1 MFYGSLLGFIFL
13 VVSLQ
18 AFPSFWSRT
27 TDYLGG
33 NVTAFKNSLFEK
45 SHSWSSMLTVDA
57 NNIINQ
63 MIQHG
68 GLFVSP
74 AIERDLKLVGEFC
87 QADSCQLN
95 VVERRMLIHN
105 FTVRLP
111 DDPSHDDAL
120 RVGRIALQWDSYM
133 KPCVEIE
140 VDDVFILVD
149 FFNVLLT
156 KNNW

>member
-1 MFYGSLLGFIFL
+1 
-13 VVSLQ
+13 
-18 AFPSFWSRT
+18 
-27 TDYLGG
+27 
-33 NVTAFKNSLFEK
+33 
-45 SHSWSSMLTVDA
+45 MLTVDA

-74 AIERDLKLVGEFC
+74 ALERDLKLVGEFC

-120 RVGRIALQWDSYM
+120 RVGRIALRWDSYM